1 MTSETFGLLNTIYV
15 LKLLNSTAYRRRKL
29 MSISF
34 RSKCPIN
41 TALDLIGDKWSLLI
55 MRDLVL
61 NNKRT
66 FKEFSNSDEKI
77 ATNIL
82 SNRLKMLEAQGIITK
97 SKSLEDKKV
106 NIYSPTPI
114 GMDLVPVLVE
124 MALWSGRNKMKLNPE
139 IPDDIIELMK
149 NIKKNQKEVRK

>member
-1 MTSETFGLLNTIYV
+1 
-15 LKLLNSTAYRRRKL
+15 

-124 MALWSGRNKMKLNPE
+124 MALWSGRNKMQLNPE

-149 NIKKNQKEVRK
+149 NIKKNQREVRK